1 MNLEIR
7 QETKGNMHLLR
18 LSGEVDAFTA
28 PKLREVLIPLTEESG
43 MKIIVDLADVDYI
56 DSTGLG
62 IFIGALKS
70 THNYESHI
78 QLQGLSSRLQRLF
91 KITGLDEVIDIET
104 QEKEEM
110 Q

>member
-7 QETKGNMHLLR
+7 QKTKGNVHLLY

-28 PKLREVLIPLTEESG
+28 PKLREVLIPLTEESS
-43 MKIIVDLADVDYI
+43 MKVIVDLTDVDYI

-70 THNYESHI
+70 THNYNSHI
-78 QLQGLSSRLQRLF
+78 QLQGLSNRLQRLF
-91 KITGLDEVIDIET
+91 KITGLDEVIDIED

>member
-7 QETKGNMHLLR
+7 QETKENFHLLH

-43 MKIIVDLADVDYI
+43 MKVIVDLSDVHYI

-70 THNYESHI
+70 THNYNSHI
-78 QLQGLSSRLQRLF
+78 QLQGLSSRLHRLF
-91 KITGLDEVIDIET
+91 KITGLDEVIDIEA
-104 QEKEEM
+104 QEKEET